1 LLSKIDR
8 GEAMAPVNTARDR
21 ILMMTVFAVLL
32 IIPASMAVARTL
44 VQPLKDLKDAT
55 DRLSRGDFAV
65 SLDIRSKDEI
75 GELADSF
82 ERMVAAVKFFREQSR
97 QDEGEPELDEP
108 TPEPSA
114 ASEH

>member
-1 LLSKIDR
+1 
-8 GEAMAPVNTARDR
+8 
-21 ILMMTVFAVLL
+21 
-32 IIPASMAVARTL
+32 
-44 VQPLKDLKDAT
+44 
-55 DRLSRGDFAV
+55 V

-97 QDEGEPELDEP
+97 HADGDPELDETP
-108 TPEPSA
+108 PEPAA

>member
-1 LLSKIDR
+1 
-8 GEAMAPVNTARDR
+8 
-21 ILMMTVFAVLL
+21 VFAVLL

-44 VQPLKDLKDAT
+44 VQPLKDLKDAA

-82 ERMVAAVKFFREQSR
+82 ERMVAAVKFFREQSHDIGDP
-97 QDEGEPELDEP
+97 QLDEP
-108 TPEPSA
+108 SPEPTA